1 MVDGP
6 ADDEGGREAAR
17 PEATAAGR
25 LDAAAAALLRRVF
38 VPLCLLLPAA
48 TYARLWFGVDVTDEA
63 FYVAMAHGFASGS
76 RPFVDEYSITQTA
89 ALGLTPLVWAYE
101 RLVGSTEGLV
111 LFVRHLFFALQAGTA
126 LVVFARLREE
136 VPRPVAAATAALVFA
151 FVPFSIPSVSY
162 NTAGALLLTAGLLA
176 ATFRRRLPWRLEQV
190 AAGLALGGA
199 AFAYPPLAPAV
210 GVALAVTAR
219 RDRAALP
226 GLCAGLAVP
235 LALALALVAHATPS
249 RVLEATA
256 FLSTSRTTEGL
267 EKVQVIARGAWEALP
282 VEGPARYALALLL
295 VAAAL
300 SGRAAAVALPTLA
313 LAFAVR
319 LDGALPRGQLLLAF
333 VALLGPALRVRR
345 ASDAGGVWAVS
356 FVAAACTS
364 HASSNGFTNACLGLL
379 PALLCA
385 VAWAARAAD
394 ERPGERGAGARASLA
409 AGCCLVV
416 ATLGAAPFTYVYR
429 DAPLS
434 QLTAT
439 VDAGAYRGLRT
450 TPARRDLLGQ
460 VARDLAAAS
469 ADRRSIFVFDDFPA
483 GYLLTDL
490 VPRGPGMWISSPSY
504 SQVDRRFYV
513 RSFDEDGPP
522 DVVLLYEPFPDAARP
537 AHDPLRARFAPPA
550 YDVVVEREG
559 YSVLARRR

>member
-1 MVDGP
+1 MTAPPAPGP
-6 ADDEGGREAAR
+6 WQ
-17 PEATAAGR
+17 
-25 LDAAAAALLRRVF
+25 DAASSALIRRLF
-38 VPLCLLLPAA
+38 VPLCLVLPAL

-76 RPFVDEYSITQTA
+76 RPFVDEYSVTQTA

-101 RLVGSTEGLV
+101 RLVGSPEGLV
-111 LFVRHLFFALQAGTA
+111 LFVRHVFFALLTGTA

-136 VPRPVAAATAALVFA
+136 VPRPIAAASAGLVFV

-176 ATFRRRLPWRLEQV
+176 ATARRRLPWRLEQV
-190 AAGLALGGA
+190 GAGLALGGA
-199 AFAYPPLAPAV
+199 AFAYPPLAPAIV
-210 GVALAVTAR
+210 MAVAVVAR
-219 RDRAALP
+219 RDRSALP
-226 GLCAGLAVP
+226 ALGAGLAVP
-235 LALALALVAHATPS
+235 VALGLALVAYATPS

-267 EKVQVIARGAWEALP
+267 AKALEIVRGAWEALP
-282 VEGPARYALALLL
+282 VEGPPRYGLLL
-295 VAAAL
+295 LLLAAA
-300 SGRAAAVALPTLA
+300 SSPRAAAVALPVLA
-313 LAFAVR
+313 VAFAAR

-345 ASDAGGVWAVS
+345 EADAGGVWAVS
-356 FVAAACTS
+356 FVAGACTA

-379 PALLCA
+379 PAFLCA
-385 VAWAARAAD
+385 VAWAARAAQ
-394 ERPGERGAGARASLA
+394 ERPSERSPATRASLA
-409 AGCCLVV
+409 VGCCLVV

-429 DAPLS
+429 DAPVS

-450 TPARRDLLGQ
+450 TPARRDLLEQ

-469 ADRRSIFVFDDFPA
+469 VDRRTLFVFDDLPA

-490 VPRGPGMWISSPSY
+490 AFRGPGMWIGAPAY
-504 SQVDRRFYV
+504 SRVDRRFYL
-513 RSFDEDGPP
+513 RYFDEHGPP
-522 DVVLLYEPFPDAARP
+522 DVVLRHDPVPGEDRRDD
-537 AHDPLRARFAPPA
+537 DPLRARFAPPA
-550 YDVVVEREG
+550 YVVVVERQG
-559 YSVLARRR
+559 YDVLVRRR